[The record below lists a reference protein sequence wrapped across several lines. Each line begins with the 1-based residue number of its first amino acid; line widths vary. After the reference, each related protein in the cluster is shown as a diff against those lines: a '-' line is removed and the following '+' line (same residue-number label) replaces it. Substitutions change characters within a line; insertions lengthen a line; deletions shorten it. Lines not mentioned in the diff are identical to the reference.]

1 MTPHEETKFIIMGFI
16 ETLPDEDKAEVKKC
30 ADDLRQKMKESPVH
44 WGLAIALVGAEVAA
58 QE

>member
-1 MTPHEETKFIIMGFI
+1 MTPHEETKLVILGFI
-16 ETLPDEDKAEVKKC
+16 ETLPNEDKEKVKEC
-30 ADDLRQKMKESPVH
+30 ANDLRQKMKEFPMH